1 MYENENY
8 TGGGAGSYNTG
19 QFSGGVT
26 GSEVPK
32 TITKEKKKTGT
43 FKKVVLSITLGLLF
57 GAFAGVGFYAV
68 QHVNRLL
75 YPQSTVSEDANA
87 FGTVFDGSLE
97 DVEQESESGISMATP
112 QEIAYTASD
121 ISEVVEEVMPAMVS
135 IINNY
140 TETGSFFGR
149 HYEEE
154 YASSGSG
161 IIVAENDSE
170 ILIVSN
176 NHVVEDAD
184 SLEITFIDGTTAPA
198 RIKGTDSGMD
208 LAVLAVKVED
218 LSQKTKEA
226 IAIATLGDSDT
237 LKLGEPVIAIGNAL
251 GYGQS
256 VTDGIISALDREVE
270 FEDGSI
276 STFIQTNAAINFGNS
291 GGALLNIR
299 GEVIGINSS
308 KLGGDSIEGMG
319 YAIPITSASPIIAEL
334 MERQIRDRVAEEDM
348 GYIGIELQEVNSQAS
363 QMYSM
368 PQGVF
373 VVTALE
379 DGAAW
384 KAGIIK
390 GDIIVEFDGIEISS
404 YVDLQDALS
413 YYAVGD
419 EVQVTVMRQER
430 GEYKAHEF
438 TLVLGEKPTQ
448 KQ

>member
-1 MYENENY
+1 M
-8 TGGGAGSYNTG
+8 
-19 QFSGGVT
+19 
-26 GSEVPK
+26 
-32 TITKEKKKTGT
+32 
-43 FKKVVLSITLGLLF
+43 
-57 GAFAGVGFYAV
+57 
-68 QHVNRLL
+68 RL
-75 YPQSTVSEDANA
+75 
-87 FGTVFDGSLE
+87 
-97 DVEQESESGISMATP
+97 
-112 QEIAYTASD
+112 
-121 ISEVVEEVMPAMVS
+121 AM
-135 IINNY
+135 
-140 TETGSFFGR
+140 
-149 HYEEE
+149 
-154 YASSGSG
+154 
-161 IIVAENDSE
+161 DSP
-170 ILIVSN
+170 L
-176 NHVVEDAD
+176 
-184 SLEITFIDGTTAPA
+184 P
-198 RIKGTDSGMD
+198 
-208 LAVLAVKVED
+208 
-218 LSQKTKEA
+218 
-226 IAIATLGDSDT
+226 
-237 LKLGEPVIAIGNAL
+237 
-251 GYGQS
+251 
-256 VTDGIISALDREVE
+256 IISALDREVE
-270 FEDGSI
+270 LEDGSI
-276 STFIQTNAAINFGNS
+276 NTFIQTNAAINFGNS

-299 GEVIGINSS
+299 GEVIGINSN